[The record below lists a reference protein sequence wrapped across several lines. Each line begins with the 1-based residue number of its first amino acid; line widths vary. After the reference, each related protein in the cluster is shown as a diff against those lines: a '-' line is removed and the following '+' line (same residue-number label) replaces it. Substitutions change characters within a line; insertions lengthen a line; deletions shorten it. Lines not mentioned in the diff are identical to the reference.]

1 MVNKMGLGG
10 KLFEKLVF
18 VLLFTAFLTFVGFTQ
33 DYFKNFLIVVGLMAT
48 SWIVVALLVKFSIK
62 RGSR

>member
-1 MVNKMGLGG
+1 MGLGG

-18 VLLFTAFLTFVGFTQ
+18 VLLFTAFLTFVGFKGDFLT
-33 DYFKNFLIVVGLMAT
+33 NFLIIVGLT
-48 SWIVVALLVKFSIK
+48 VSSWIVVLLLIRFSIK